1 MLCWLL
7 TAIVESLSYVTCH
20 FSLAD
25 MNNSLL
31 VLNFQHLKMMFVN
44 SVDIYP
50 PQSFFGSLDVCNIF
64 EKKKKRRGDLFS
76 IYFVEGSLS
85 PFFMVV

>member
-1 MLCWLL
+1 
-7 TAIVESLSYVTCH
+7 
-20 FSLAD
+20 
-25 MNNSLL
+25 
-31 VLNFQHLKMMFVN
+31 MFVN